1 VDEELIRKAIKRD
14 ISAVE
19 TLYDQY
25 APELLSTCFRYTGN
39 REDAEDILHDGF
51 LKIISSLGNFSLRQ
65 NGSIQGWMK
74 RIVINTA
81 LNHLRD
87 SKKLQTLAEA
97 ELMEKIADEPS
108 AEPELQEDL
117 ITELDQDQ
125 ILALICELP
134 QGYRTVFNLYVFE
147 NYGHREIAEALSC
160 SINTSKSQLSK
171 ARVLLRKK
179 INALVNSK
187 TLLTYAQ

>member
-1 VDEELIRKAIKRD
+1 MEEELIRKAIKRD
-14 ISAVE
+14 ISAIE
-19 TLYDQY
+19 TLYDRY

-51 LKIISSLGNFSLRQ
+51 LKIIQNLGNFSIRK

-87 SKKLQTLAEA
+87 SKKLRALPET
-97 ELMEKIADEPS
+97 ELMENIADEPPG
-108 AEPELQEDL
+108 EPDLPEDL
-117 ITELDQDQ
+117 FHDLEQQQ
-125 ILALICELP
+125 ILDLICELP

-147 NYGHREIAEALSC
+147 DYGHREIAEALNC
-160 SINTSKSQLSK
+160 SVNTSKSQLSK
-171 ARVLLRKK
+171 ARNLLRKK
-179 INALVNSK
+179 ITSLVNSK
-187 TLLTYAQ
+187 TISTYAQ